1 MNNEKNIYVEARKQS
16 NLTQARA
23 SEAMQTISE
32 DRLARLETD
41 KISMTPN
48 DVLEMSNAYKRPD
61 LCNYYCTHEC
71 PIGKSTLSEIKPQQL
86 SNIILK
92 MIASLNTALAMFLL
106 GMLFTGF
113 KAIDKTLILR
123 VVRVCIIKDVVAM
136 LVVLSV
142 LYGAFRLFA
151 NVDEIRLMC
160 YVCYIAALCPVG
172 MSVSSFAVIFNKD
185 ESYSG
190 LLVLVTSV
198 ICVVTLPLSVALA
211 EKIF

>member
-86 SNIILK
+86 SNIILL
-92 MIASLNTALAMFLL
+92 AS
-106 GMLFTGF
+106 G
-113 KAIDKTLILR
+113 
-123 VVRVCIIKDVVAM
+123 
-136 LVVLSV
+136 
-142 LYGAFRLFA
+142 
-151 NVDEIRLMC
+151 
-160 YVCYIAALCPVG
+160 
-172 MSVSSFAVIFNKD
+172 
-185 ESYSG
+185 
-190 LLVLVTSV
+190 
-198 ICVVTLPLSVALA
+198 
-211 EKIF
+211 

>member
-16 NLTQARA
+16 NLTQAKA

-61 LCNYYCTHEC
+61 LCNYCCTHEC

-92 MIASLNTALAMFLL
+92 MIASLNTVETEKNALIEITSDGQITENELKDFARIQIKLNEISSTVEALKLWVKEMIA
-106 GMLFTGF
+106 TGS
-113 KAIDKTLILR
+113 IDEKEYEN
-123 VVRVCIIKDVVAM
+123 
-136 LVVLSV
+136 VLQE
-142 LYGAFRLFA
+142 LT
-151 NVDEIRLMC
+151 
-160 YVCYIAALCPVG
+160 
-172 MSVSSFAVIFNKD
+172 K
-185 ESYSG
+185 
-190 LLVLVTSV
+190 
-198 ICVVTLPLSVALA
+198 
-211 EKIF
+211 

>member
-61 LCNYYCTHEC
+61 LCNYYCTKEC

-92 MIASLNTALAMFLL
+92 MIASLNTVETEKNALIEITSDGQITENELKDFARIQIKLNEISSTVEALKLWVKKMIA
-106 GMLFTGF
+106 TGS
-113 KAIDKTLILR
+113 IDEEEYEN
-123 VVRVCIIKDVVAM
+123 
-136 LVVLSV
+136 VLQE
-142 LYGAFRLFA
+142 LT
-151 NVDEIRLMC
+151 
-160 YVCYIAALCPVG
+160 
-172 MSVSSFAVIFNKD
+172 K
-185 ESYSG
+185 
-190 LLVLVTSV
+190 
-198 ICVVTLPLSVALA
+198 
-211 EKIF
+211 